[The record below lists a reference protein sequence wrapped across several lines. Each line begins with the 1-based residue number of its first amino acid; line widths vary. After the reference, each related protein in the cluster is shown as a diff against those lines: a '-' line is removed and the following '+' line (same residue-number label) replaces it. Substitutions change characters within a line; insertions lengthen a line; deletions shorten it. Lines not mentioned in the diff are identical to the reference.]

1 MEKRVEYDVWYVSNW
16 SIWLDLRILVRTASA
31 LMYQEAY

>member
-16 SIWLDLRILVRTASA
+16 SIWLDIRIIFRTAVA

>member
-16 SIWLDLRILVRTASA
+16 NIWLDLKIILRTALS